1 MGTSGEVL
9 EKIIIPA
16 ADFKKG
22 LKFAVDRLIMKY
34 KNKYS
39 DIFFDEIKDTS
50 ASFINTFSIGLKL
63 LMESE
68 PKDISVKSF
77 FIDEKIKSEV
87 SRVFNQLE
95 IPEFYY
101 TIVSDWNELLKQ
113 IFYFAEYNLV
123 EFILKNHIYA
133 KVLEVHP
140 LKRKREAKILFIKNE
155 FDRRI
160 ITIEYD
166 GTHYKGDFY
175 DYMFLNQESFS
186 EAIIEYLEKD

>member
-1 MGTSGEVL
+1 MEISGGIL
-9 EKIIIPA
+9 EKIIIPGV
-16 ADFKKG
+16 DFKKG
-22 LKFAVDRLIMKY
+22 LKFAIDHLIVKY
-34 KNKYS
+34 KNRYS
-39 DIFFDEIKDTS
+39 DIFFDEIKDAS
-50 ASFINTFSIGLKL
+50 VSFINTFSIGLKL

-77 FIDEKIKSEV
+77 FIDEKIKGEV

-95 IPEFYY
+95 IPELYY

-113 IFYFAEYNLV
+113 IFYFAEYDLV
-123 EFILKNHIYA
+123 KFIQKNHIYA

-140 LKRKREAKILFIKNE
+140 LRKKREAKILFIKNE

-160 ITIEYD
+160 ITLEYD
-166 GTHYKGDFY
+166 GMHYKGDFY

-186 EAIIEYLEKD
+186 NAIIEYLEKD